1 MKKLMSGLLVVV
13 LAALCLS
20 YAYLYYQNHNEPQV
34 LKTKEKENIEEVE
47 TEKKVEP
54 IYVKLMATGDVM
66 FHLPTYKNAFDKEKG
81 EYDFTS
87 FYEKVSEDLKGA
99 DFAFANL
106 ETTINPNRSFASYP
120 MFNAPKEALK
130 YLKEAGFKGMSTA
143 NNHCIDTG
151 LEGIFTT
158 IDELDANGFVH
169 FGTRKTED
177 EKPPIVDLKGI
188 KVGFISY
195 SEIFNGMDGVIPA
208 DKKYVIS
215 PIDYEKIKSDI
226 DYLKGSGAD
235 IIISMPHY
243 GVEYKT
249 EPTQLQQEVSKFMID
264 NGVDLVLGSHPH
276 VLGRAGLWEAG
287 GRNKFL
293 IYSMG
298 NSISNQRQPWMGTYD
313 TEMGVLVEIDIT
325 KAEDTNFEVTLHP
338 TYVARFREEGGF
350 RYYVYKMTDLFE
362 GGKYHGDIDEK
373 ERQKVHMLYE
383 RAKEIMGE
391 KYVK

>member
-1 MKKLMSGLLVVV
+1 MKKLMSGLLVIVA
-13 LAALCLS
+13 AALCLS

-34 LKTKEKENIEEVE
+34 LKPKEKENIEEVE
-47 TEKKVEP
+47 TGKKVEP
-54 IYVKLMATGDVM
+54 IHVKLMATGDVM

-87 FYEKVSEDLKGA
+87 FYEKLSEDLKGA

-106 ETTINPNRSFASYP
+106 ETTINPNKPLASYP

-130 YLKEAGFKGMSTA
+130 YLKEAGFRGMSTA

-151 LEGIFTT
+151 IEGIFTT

-226 DYLKGSGAD
+226 DYLKESGAD

-362 GGKYHGDIDEK
+362 GGKYQGDIDEK

>member
-1 MKKLMSGLLVVV
+1 MKKLMSGLLVLVA
-13 LAALCLS
+13 AALCLS
-20 YAYLYYQNHNEPQV
+20 YAYLYYQNLNEPQV
-34 LKTKEKENIEEVE
+34 LKSKEKENIQEVE

-54 IYVKLMATGDVM
+54 IHVKLMVTGDVM
-66 FHLPTYKNAFDKEKG
+66 FHLPSYKNSFDKEKG

-106 ETTINPNRSFASYP
+106 ETSINPNRLLASYP

-169 FGTRKTED
+169 FGTRKIED

-195 SEIFNGMDGVIPA
+195 SEIFNGMEGVIPA

-325 KAEDTNFEVTLHP
+325 KAESTNFEVALHP

-362 GGKYHGDIDEK
+362 GGKYQGDIDEK
-373 ERQKVHMLYE
+373 ERQKVHTLYE
-383 RAKEIMGE
+383 RSKEIMGK

>member
-47 TEKKVEP
+47 TEKKLEP

>member
-362 GGKYHGDIDEK
+362 GGKY
-373 ERQKVHMLYE
+373 MLYE

>member
-1 MKKLMSGLLVVV
+1 MKKLMAGLLVIVV
-13 LAALCLS
+13 AALCLS
-20 YAYLYYQNHNEPQV
+20 YAYFYYGQHSASKKPAKIEKIN
-34 LKTKEKENIEEVE
+34 KTEEKEPEKIEPVH
-47 TEKKVEP
+47 
-54 IYVKLMATGDVM
+54 VKLMATGDVM
-66 FHLPTYKNAFDKEKG
+66 FHMPTYKSAFNKEKG

-106 ETTINPNRSFASYP
+106 ETTINPNRSLASYP

-130 YLKEAGFKGMSTA
+130 YLKAAGFKGMSTA

-158 IDELDANGFVH
+158 IDELDANGFIH

-195 SEIFNGMDGVIPA
+195 SEIFNGMEGVIPA

-215 PIDYEKIKSDI
+215 PINYEKIKSDI
-226 DYLKGSGAD
+226 DYLKENGAD

-249 EPTQLQQEVSKFMID
+249 EPTTLQQEASKFMLD

-276 VLGRAGLWEAG
+276 VLGRAGMWEVG

-325 KAEDTNFEVTLHP
+325 KAEEINFEVALHP
-338 TYVARFREEGGF
+338 TYVARFRQEGGN

-362 GGKYHGDIDEK
+362 GGKYQGDIDEK

>member
-1 MKKLMSGLLVVV
+1 
-13 LAALCLS
+13 
-20 YAYLYYQNHNEPQV
+20 
-34 LKTKEKENIEEVE
+34 
-47 TEKKVEP
+47 
-54 IYVKLMATGDVM
+54 
-66 FHLPTYKNAFDKEKG
+66 
-81 EYDFTS
+81 
-87 FYEKVSEDLKGA
+87 
-99 DFAFANL
+99 
-106 ETTINPNRSFASYP
+106 
-120 MFNAPKEALK
+120 
-130 YLKEAGFKGMSTA
+130 
-143 NNHCIDTG
+143 
-151 LEGIFTT
+151 
-158 IDELDANGFVH
+158 
-169 FGTRKTED
+169 
-177 EKPPIVDLKGI
+177 
-188 KVGFISY
+188 
-195 SEIFNGMDGVIPA
+195 MDGVIPA

>member
-34 LKTKEKENIEEVE
+34 LKPKEKDNIEEVE

-54 IYVKLMATGDVM
+54 IHVKLMATGDVM

-106 ETTINPNRSFASYP
+106 ETTINPNRPLASYP

-177 EKPPIVDLKGI
+177 VKPPIVDLKGI

-243 GVEYKT
+243 GVEYNT
-249 EPTQLQQEVSKFMID
+249 NPTQLQQEVSKFMID

-325 KAEDTNFEVTLHP
+325 KAENTNFEVALHP
-338 TYVARFREEGGF
+338 TYVARFREEGGY

-362 GGKYHGDIDEK
+362 GGKYQGDIDEK

>member
-1 MKKLMSGLLVVV
+1 MKKLMSGLLVIVA
-13 LAALCLS
+13 AALCLS

-34 LKTKEKENIEEVE
+34 LKPKEKENIEEVE

-54 IYVKLMATGDVM
+54 IHVKLMATGDVM

-87 FYEKVSEDLKGA
+87 FYEKLSEDLKGA

-106 ETTINPNRSFASYP
+106 ETTINPNKPLASYP

-130 YLKEAGFKGMSTA
+130 YLKEAGFRGMSTA

-151 LEGIFTT
+151 IEGIFTT

-177 EKPPIVDLKGI
+177 EKPQIVDLKGI

>member
-34 LKTKEKENIEEVE
+34 LKTKEKDNIEELE

>member
-34 LKTKEKENIEEVE
+34 LKPKEKDNIEELE

-54 IYVKLMATGDVM
+54 IHVKLMVTGDVM
-66 FHLPTYKNAFDKEKG
+66 FHLPTYKNAFDKEKV

-106 ETTINPNRSFASYP
+106 ETTINPNRPLASYP

-177 EKPPIVDLKGI
+177 VKPPIVDLKGI

-243 GVEYKT
+243 GVEYNT
-249 EPTQLQQEVSKFMID
+249 NPTQLQQEVSKFMID

-325 KAEDTNFEVTLHP
+325 KTEDTNFEVALHP
-338 TYVARFREEGGF
+338 TYVARFREEGGY

-362 GGKYHGDIDEK
+362 GGKYQGDIDEK

>member
-1 MKKLMSGLLVVV
+1 MKKLMSGLLVIVA
-13 LAALCLS
+13 AALCLS

-34 LKTKEKENIEEVE
+34 LKPKEKENIEEVE
-47 TEKKVEP
+47 TGKKVEP
-54 IYVKLMATGDVM
+54 IHVKLMATGDVM

-87 FYEKVSEDLKGA
+87 FYEKLSEDLKGA

-106 ETTINPNRSFASYP
+106 ETTINPNKPLASYP

-130 YLKEAGFKGMSTA
+130 YLKEAGFRGMSTA

-151 LEGIFTT
+151 IEGIFTT

-226 DYLKGSGAD
+226 DYLKGSGVD

-325 KAEDTNFEVTLHP
+325 KTEDTNFEVALHP

-362 GGKYHGDIDEK
+362 GGKYQGDIDEK

>member
-1 MKKLMSGLLVVV
+1 MKKLMSGLLVIVA
-13 LAALCLS
+13 AALCLS

-34 LKTKEKENIEEVE
+34 LKPKEKENIEEVE

-54 IYVKLMATGDVM
+54 IHVKLMATGDVM

-87 FYEKVSEDLKGA
+87 FYEKLSEDLKGA

-106 ETTINPNRSFASYP
+106 ETTINPNRPLASYP

-151 LEGIFTT
+151 IEGIFTT

-226 DYLKGSGAD
+226 DYLKESGAD

-362 GGKYHGDIDEK
+362 GGKYQGDIDEK

>member
-1 MKKLMSGLLVVV
+1 MKKLMSGLLVIVA
-13 LAALCLS
+13 AALCLS

-34 LKTKEKENIEEVE
+34 LKPKEKENIEEVE
-47 TEKKVEP
+47 TGKKVEP
-54 IYVKLMATGDVM
+54 IHVKLMATGDVM

-87 FYEKVSEDLKGA
+87 FYEKLSEDLKGA

-106 ETTINPNRSFASYP
+106 ETTINPNKPLASYP

-130 YLKEAGFKGMSTA
+130 YLKEAGFRGMSTA

-151 LEGIFTT
+151 IEGIFTT

-226 DYLKGSGAD
+226 DYLKGSGVD

-243 GVEYKT
+243 GVEYNT
-249 EPTQLQQEVSKFMID
+249 NPTQLQQEVSKFMID

-325 KAEDTNFEVTLHP
+325 KTEDTNFEVALHP

-362 GGKYHGDIDEK
+362 GGKYQGDIDEK

>member
-34 LKTKEKENIEEVE
+34 LKPKEKDNIEELE

-54 IYVKLMATGDVM
+54 IHVKLMATGDVM
-66 FHLPTYKNAFDKEKG
+66 FHLPTYKNAFDKEKS

-106 ETTINPNRSFASYP
+106 ETTINPNRPLASYP

-130 YLKEAGFKGMSTA
+130 YLKEAGFRGMSTA

-151 LEGIFTT
+151 IEGIFTT

-177 EKPPIVDLKGI
+177 EKPQIVDLKGI

>member
-34 LKTKEKENIEEVE
+34 LKPKEKDNIEELE

-54 IYVKLMATGDVM
+54 IHVKLMATGDVM
-66 FHLPTYKNAFDKEKG
+66 FHLPTYKNAFDKEKS

-106 ETTINPNRSFASYP
+106 ETTINPNRPLASYP

-151 LEGIFTT
+151 IEGIFTT

-177 EKPPIVDLKGI
+177 VKPPIVDLKGI